1 MLYSALPS
9 VLVLTEPAFRD
20 VRLTAFL
27 LAKFVGEKARNI
39 GSAVLIPFIEWM

>member
-1 MLYSALPS
+1 MLYKALPS

-20 VRLTAFL
+20 VRLTACV
-27 LAKFVGEKARNI
+27 LARVVGEKAWNM